1 MIEWVRRLFAQR
13 QPDPAL
19 RRLQMVHAARVAKV
33 APVVERAVDVAE
45 TVVQDSR
52 EDLMRASFGRG
63 ERRLGGR

>member
-1 MIEWVRRLFAQR
+1 MIGLLRRMFASR

-19 RRLQMVHAARVAKV
+19 RRLQLVHAARVAKV
-33 APVVERAVDVAE
+33 APAVERAVVVAE
-45 TVVQDSR
+45 TVVADSN